1 MKTFKDC
8 ESTEWAVA
16 INVDAVKRVR
26 DTLGTDLLTIGDD
39 PTLHH
44 RLANDPVF
52 LVDLLYVVCKPQADE
67 RTVSDEQFGRRMAGD
82 ALDGA
87 AEALLTELVNFFPK
101 ARRTPL
107 QKAIEKATAVQTLA
121 MERAVRE
128 IDAMDVEALLADAMR
143 GNSSTS
149 SPASSAS
156 TPAPS
161 RLES

>member
-52 LVDLLYVVCKPQADE
+52 LVDLLYVVCKPHADAKQI
-67 RTVSDEQFGRRMAGD
+67 SDYEFGELMAGD
-82 ALDGA
+82 SILHATNALM
-87 AEALLTELVNFFPK
+87 EALISFSPSPKDRENFGRVWKALTDTMDK
-101 ARRTPL
+101 ARDVAGKRL
-107 QKAIEKATAVQTLA
+107 EATLPGL
-121 MERAVRE
+121 
-128 IDAMDVEALLADAMR
+128 VEQALESV
-143 GNSSTS
+143 GSSSTS
-149 SPASSAS
+149 TPESSAS

-161 RLES
+161 P